1 MIRFVVVDG
10 GRRCLGGLLTALFMV
25 AFVVAAPT
33 ASAAPSAAHRV
44 APCGGGP
51 KAPAAA
57 TVDDAALGVTWL
69 ADANLAATD
78 TFNVAGISCD
88 GSMEYATALKWVRAM
103 NRAGYDGH
111 SDWTLPI
118 TPTPYADPGCSGKN
132 EKGGGNFGIGCAKSP
147 LASLYNSFG
156 LHAPDTAVAVPD
168 ATTGLFQD
176 FQPYMYWTNVESPN
190 QRGSKTCCFSFSF
203 NTGRA
208 SSNTDLFSMY
218 VLPIIP
224 RNVFGVSTVAGTG
237 LYPADG
243 GQAVYQ
249 VVPGTEGITW
259 LADADLAQKETF
271 NVNGSFGSDGSMTHT
286 TAVSWIAAMNED
298 LNGNDG
304 WLQQTDWT
312 FPTQNDLAGLYQ
324 ALGLSGQEPVV
335 PVPDTTL
342 NGFEDIQP
350 YLYWSCAGPS
360 IVGSC
365 SGVAS
370 APPGGRASAAFQ
382 WNFSFGNGFQGTT
395 RISGGQMYT
404 MVYYPNAAPTKPPK
418 PPKPPCKP
426 PKPGAPPTCT

>member
-1 MIRFVVVDG
+1 M
-10 GRRCLGGLLTALFMV
+10 
-25 AFVVAAPT
+25 
-33 ASAAPSAAHRV
+33 
-44 APCGGGP
+44 
-51 KAPAAA
+51 A
-57 TVDDAALGVTWL
+57 TINDAALGVTWL
-69 ADANLAATD
+69 AAADLAASD

-103 NRAGYDGH
+103 NRADYDGH
-111 SDWTLPI
+111 SNWTLPI
-118 TPTPYADPGCSGKN
+118 TPTPYADAGCSGEN

-203 NTGRA
+203 NTGRD

-224 RNVFGVSTVAGTG
+224 RNVFGVTTVAGTT

-249 VVPGTEGITW
+249 VVPGTKGITW
-259 LADADLAQKETF
+259 LADADLAQMDTF

-286 TAVSWIAAMNED
+286 TAVDWVAAMNED

-304 WLQQTDWT
+304 WLQKTHWT
-312 FPTQNDLAGLYQ
+312 FPTQNELAGLYQ

-342 NGFEDIQP
+342 HGFEDIQP
-350 YLYWSCAGPS
+350 YLYWSCAGSS

-370 APPGGRASAAFQ
+370 APPGGPASAAFQ

-395 RISGGQMYT
+395 RVSGGQMYA
-404 MVYYPNAAPTKPPK
+404 MVYYPNASPTK

-426 PKPGAPPTCT
+426 PKPGAPSTCT